1 MDTVGDAFI
10 VTGLVDA
17 DDKNLT
23 QQASAMVD
31 LAREMIVAL
40 KDISMA
46 VASGHRWWEYVD
58 GTKIFHEASIFT
70 ADGERNSP
78 HVKESDA
85 DLLKIRIGIDTGEV
99 ISVCCPVI
107 SSVARLLES
116 EPLYTSMWRFV
127 LFGNCRFRLK
137 D

>member
-46 VASGHRWWEYVD
+46 VASGNQWWEYVD
-58 GTKIFHEASIFT
+58 GTKKFHEASIFT
-70 ADGERNSP
+70 ADESNSS

-116 EPLYTSMWRFV
+116 EPLYTSMW
-127 LFGNCRFRLK
+127 
-137 D
+137 

>member
-17 DDKNLT
+17 NDANLT

-46 VASGHRWWEYVD
+46 VASGNRWWEYVD
-58 GTKIFHEASIFT
+58 GTKKFHEASIFT
-70 ADGERNSP
+70 PDGETNPP

-85 DLLKIRIGIDTGEV
+85 DILKIRIGIDTGEV
-99 ISVCCPVI
+99 ISV
-107 SSVARLLES
+107 VA
-116 EPLYTSMWRFV
+116 
-127 LFGNCRFRLK
+127 
-137 D
+137 